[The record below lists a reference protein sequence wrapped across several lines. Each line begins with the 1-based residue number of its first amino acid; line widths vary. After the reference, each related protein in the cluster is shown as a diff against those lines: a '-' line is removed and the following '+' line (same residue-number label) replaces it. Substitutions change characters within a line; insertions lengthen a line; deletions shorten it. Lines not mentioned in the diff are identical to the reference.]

1 MLLAPSSISRN
12 SKFSANIGRAKVLL
26 CSNEA
31 ERQNIQPGM
40 TFTEARA
47 ICSQINWREYDDKL
61 YKSAQKKLARE
72 LIAASPRV
80 SSAEPGIFLF
90 DAQGFNRLGGEN
102 KLCRDVLKLASR
114 HGFVDGHIGLGD
126 CAFAARV
133 ASCSK
138 KRWFIIPPCGD
149 KAFLSPL
156 SIDFLPVSAEAKG
169 NFRELGIKTI
179 GQFVSVP
186 FSAYNGRFDKDV
198 LTAYELASGR
208 DPSQPSLPALEK
220 VYKCTIDIGSAT
232 ESLKETLFILKTM
245 LDRLTYELE
254 LNGLVAEELTISFFN
269 DEDKFDERVI
279 KLIRPSKTSRFLL
292 DVLRLS
298 LESKALIREF
308 TAIELAVSR
317 FGKEAFEQTRATIN
331 ARSGEELL
339 LPGDDNDDSSESVML
354 LMQRFMTRLG
364 EDSLVRPV
372 LNDQYLP
379 ETSGVWMPVMK
390 VEAHSPTPVNESMV
404 NRFSTRKDSLMP
416 GLVLKRHDPALP
428 VFVQFKE
435 EDNNGEP
442 KPSAITYRGQW
453 YHINKITMPERISGM
468 WWEKPVRKSY
478 YVALIEKRELAL
490 SRSGQRSGIRS
501 ILPTFIT
508 VLLVYDHEERAW
520 LVEGVFD

>member
-1 MLLAPSSISRN
+1 MLLAPGSVSRN

-26 CSNEA
+26 CSIEA
-31 ERQNIQPGM
+31 ERLSVQPGM

-80 SSAEPGIFLF
+80 GSAEPGIFLL
-90 DAQGFNRLGGEN
+90 DAEGFGRLGGEN

-114 HGFVDGHIGLGD
+114 HGFVDGYIGLGD
-126 CAFAARV
+126 SAFAARI
-133 ASCSK
+133 ASRSRK
-138 KRWFIIPPCGD
+138 KRWFIVPSGCD
-149 KAFLSPL
+149 KGFLSPL

-186 FSAYNGRFDKDV
+186 FSSYSGRFEDDV
-198 LTAYELASGR
+198 LQAYELASGH
-208 DPSQPSLPALEK
+208 PGTCQPTLPPLEK
-220 VYKCTIDIGSAT
+220 IYKCVIDIGSAT

-245 LDRLTYELE
+245 LDRLTGELE
-254 LNGLVAEELTISFFN
+254 LNGLVAEELTIAFFN

-298 LESKALIREF
+298 LESKGLLREF
-308 TAIELAVSR
+308 TAIELVVSR
-317 FGKEAFEQTRATIN
+317 FGKEVFEQISVNSEDRD
-331 ARSGEELL
+331 S
-339 LPGDDNDDSSESVML
+339 NDSEPVML

-364 EDSLVRPV
+364 EDSLVRPD

-379 ETSGVWMPVMK
+379 ETSGIWVPVMK
-390 VEAHSPTPVNESMV
+390 EKEHIPTLPVNESIF
-404 NRFSTRKDSLMP
+404 NRFSKTKTRKDCLMP
-416 GLVLKRHDPALP
+416 GLVLKRHNPPLP

-435 EDNNGEP
+435 ENGEEEP

-453 YHINKITMPERISGM
+453 YHVNKITIPERISGM
-468 WWEKPVRKSY
+468 WWENPVRKSY
-478 YVALIEKRELAL
+478 YVALIEKKREFAL
-490 SRSGQRSGIRS
+490 SRSGQRAGIRS
-501 ILPTFIT
+501 ILPAFIT
-508 VLLVYDHEERAW
+508 VLLVCDHEERSW